1 LAEELAGTAA
11 PGRPALDPPP
21 EATFARRLPDA
32 PPAGARMSR
41 HGPLCVVCG
50 AAHPTGLR
58 MRLFAGEGVSTYAEV
73 DVTDAHQGQ
82 PGRIHGGLLAA
93 AFDEMM
99 GAVNW
104 LIGPPTLTGR
114 LDVVYR
120 APVPV
125 GQMIFFG
132 AWSAGID
139 RRKSFVA
146 GECRL
151 GGPSGIVAA
160 TASAVFL
167 RPDVRPDE
175 HPVTI
180 APSG

>member
-1 LAEELAGTAA
+1 
-11 PGRPALDPPP
+11 
-21 EATFARRLPDA
+21 
-32 PPAGARMSR
+32 M
-41 HGPLCVVCG
+41 CVVCG
-50 AAHPTGLR
+50 TGHPTGLR
-58 MRLFAGEGVSTYAEV
+58 LRLFAGPGISTYAEV
-73 DVTDAHQGQ
+73 DVTQVHEGQ

-114 LDVVYR
+114 LDVVFR

-125 GQMIFFG
+125 GRMLYFR

-139 RRKSFVA
+139 RRKSFVTA
-146 GECRL
+146 ECRL
-151 GGPSGIVAA
+151 DGAAGLVAA

-167 RPDVRPDE
+167 RP
-175 HPVTI
+175 
-180 APSG
+180 A

>member
-1 LAEELAGTAA
+1 
-11 PGRPALDPPP
+11 
-21 EATFARRLPDA
+21 
-32 PPAGARMSR
+32 MSR

-73 DVTDAHQGQ
+73 DVTRAHQGQ

-167 RPDVRPDE
+167 RPDER
-175 HPVTI
+175 PVTI

>member
-1 LAEELAGTAA
+1 
-11 PGRPALDPPP
+11 
-21 EATFARRLPDA
+21 
-32 PPAGARMSR
+32 M
-41 HGPLCVVCG
+41 CVVCG

-73 DVTDAHQGQ
+73 DVTHAHQGQ

-93 AFDEMM
+93 AFDEVM

-167 RPDVRPDE
+167 RPDER
-175 HPVTI
+175 PVTI